1 VKNGLKLEF
10 AKSFREVEVVKGRAL
25 SIQGAGVVGTG
36 IGKSLTVALLCRLF
50 SEDGY
55 KVAPF
60 KALNL
65 TNVTYKDEE
74 GGEFGYSQALQA
86 IAAGVEPDY
95 RMNPFTP
102 KPLGKGRFDI
112 ILEGRIVERG
122 YHVGVDLVK
131 ELFKRIVGA
140 ETFYQRVMES
150 IEHCLKY
157 LLANYDIVCIE
168 GSGPSK
174 LKGLG
179 YFSKLLDLPN
189 MEVAKLASA
198 PVILLAN
205 GLDSAIATYQFLPEE
220 ERKMIKGVILNR
232 FHYKKIEEEVVDGIG
247 VPSRLFEYG
256 IESVEREFIKTFHAQ
271 GISLEIIGNLPYFE
285 ELSTLPDIDPLVS
298 DKRVDLDLWKQI
310 IPRIAEKARKKINL
324 KKIYKELNL

>member
-1 VKNGLKLEF
+1 M
-10 AKSFREVEVVKGRAL
+10 KGRAL
-25 SIQGAGVVGTG
+25 SIQGAGIVGTG

-65 TNVTYKDEE
+65 TNVTYKDEN
-74 GGEFGYSQALQA
+74 GGELGYSQALQA

-95 RMNPFTP
+95 RMNPFIP
-102 KPLGKGRFDI
+102 KPVGDGKFDL
-112 ILEGRIVERG
+112 ILEGRIVEKG
-122 YHVGVDLVK
+122 YRVGIGLVK
-131 ELFKRIVGA
+131 EQFRRIV
-140 ETFYQRVMES
+140 ETETLYKKVMDS
-150 IEHCLKY
+150 VKRCLEY

-179 YFSKLLDLPN
+179 YFSKLLDIPN

-205 GLDSAIATYQFLPEE
+205 GLDSAIATYQFLPDE
-220 ERKMIKGVILNR
+220 ERRMVKGVILNR
-232 FHYKKIEEEVVDGIG
+232 FTYRKLEKEIIEGIG
-247 VPSRLFEYG
+247 VPQNLFEYG
-256 IESVEREFIKTFHAQ
+256 VERIEKEFIETFRKGGISVEIM
-271 GISLEIIGNLPYFE
+271 GSMPYFE
-285 ELSTLPDIDPLVS
+285 ELSGLPDIDPLVS
-298 DKRVDLDLWKQI
+298 DTRIEMSVWKQV
-310 IPRIAEKARKKINL
+310 IPKIAEKARKRINL
-324 KKIYKELNL
+324 KKIYRELNL